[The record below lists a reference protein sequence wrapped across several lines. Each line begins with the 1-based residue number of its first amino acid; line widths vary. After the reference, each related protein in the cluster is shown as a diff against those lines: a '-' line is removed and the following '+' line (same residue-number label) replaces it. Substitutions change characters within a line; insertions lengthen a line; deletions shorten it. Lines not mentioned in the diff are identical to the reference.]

1 MDKTTLT
8 KIEDALTDHKRTVS
22 SKITNGKFTY
32 EFQENVHQDFNNFVS
47 MIERKLDA
55 AELLNRSTQEYLYSE
70 APVTY
75 SEIDKLVQSHG
86 EQAISSFLH
95 ATSRTSEETLD
106 AFQSENTTDE
116 DKLDTFTS
124 NNKRKNGIIQGQKQ
138 EDTQENNRITQNRIA
153 PIIEDFVRQIQQVA
167 VRTNPLPGIDE
178 RFNYFRNSTRQV
190 VSEIVDQL
198 KADFDRHTTD
208 IYDFIE
214 AEVQKFESTILKES
228 GLGELEDKEQ
238 DTSTRPEHEEETV
251 YTQELADLFK
261 SGDVDTS
268 KLSAGELSLYLNYL
282 FDGPMPEIVQS
293 TNRDA
298 FHETKHES
306 LVDTL
311 PASIFDEPAANPPSL
326 DIAPELQP
334 LPPDVLQDYNK
345 RVEEGRRG
353 IEEKK
358 KDENENKID
367 LDSLPEIFL

>member
-22 SKITNGKFTY
+22 NKITNGKFTY

-86 EQAISSFLH
+86 EQAVSSFLH

-138 EDTQENNRITQNRIA
+138 EDTQENNRIAQNRIA
-153 PIIEDFVRQIQQVA
+153 PIIDDFVRQIQQVA
-167 VRTNPLPGIDE
+167 VRTNPLPGIEE

-293 TNRDA
+293 TNRDT

-311 PASIFDEPAANPPSL
+311 PASIFDDPAVNPPSL